1 MRRQK
6 NEKMGVSCDLM
17 ENSIERGQELDMS
30 EECQACLDKIV
41 RSNRDVILLFILR
54 ERPMCGYDLIKEIFS
69 RYNVFLSQGTV
80 YPILYSLEEEG
91 VLRAE
96 FNKGNMRSKSYSIT
110 TEGKRF
116 TEEKFEG
123 FIKALEYSLSLF
135 RR

>member
-1 MRRQK
+1 
-6 NEKMGVSCDLM
+6 M
-17 ENSIERGQELDMS
+17 ENSLEGGRGLELS
-30 EECQACLDKIV
+30 SECQACLDRIV
-41 RSNRDVILLFILR
+41 RSNRDIILLSILW

-91 VLRAE
+91 ILRAE

-110 TEGKRF
+110 PEGKRF

-123 FIKALEYSLSLF
+123 FIKALEFSLSFF